1 MHIAGKIFLGLGLL
15 ITLAGV
21 VLTITGA
28 STVSEVAE
36 GDWDVEGKSQ
46 FDGPDGTWEHNGMD
60 WMIIYVSDDVDC
72 ETFSITYTNETGATG
87 YSEDEPFFNKE
98 ECNTDGTAGSDDDP
112 SGYYSVGEFRGEAG
126 EYTVDGTHEFYT
138 VGALEVFF
146 EEGGEAVTGIFAAVG
161 GIGTAC
167 CGIFFILLG
176 GIFAL
181 VLKEPK
187 KTQITG
193 PSSFIAE

>member
-21 VLTITGA
+21 VLTISGGSA
-28 STVSEVAE
+28 LDDFGE
-36 GDWDVEGKSQ
+36 WDVEGKSQ
-46 FDGPDGTWEHNGMD
+46 FDGPDGTWEHDGLD

-72 ETFSITYTNETGATG
+72 ETFSVTYTNETGATG

-98 ECNTDGTAGSDDDP
+98 ECNADGTAGVDDDP

-138 VGALEVFF
+138 VGAFEVIL
-146 EEGGEAVTGIFAAVG
+146 EEGGEAVGGFFAAAG

-167 CGIFFILLG
+167 CGIFFLLLG

-193 PSSFIAE
+193 PGSFTTE

>member
-21 VLTITGA
+21 GLTIGGGSA
-28 STVSEVAE
+28 LSDV

-60 WMIIYVSDDVDC
+60 WMIIFVSDNVDC
-72 ETFSITYTNETGATG
+72 ETFSVTYTNETGATG

-98 ECNTDGTAGSDDDP
+98 ECNADGTAGVDDDP

-126 EYTVDGTHEFYT
+126 EYTVDGNHEFYT
-138 VGALEVFF
+138 VGAFEVIL
-146 EEGGEAVTGIFAAVG
+146 EEGGEAVGGFFAAAG

-167 CGIFFILLG
+167 CGIFFLLLG

-181 VLKEPK
+181 VLKDPK

-193 PSSFIAE
+193 PGSFTTE

>member
-21 VLTITGA
+21 LLTIGGG
-28 STVSEVAE
+28 STLDDVGE
-36 GDWDVEGKSQ
+36 WDVEGKSQ
-46 FDGPDGTWEHNGMD
+46 FDGPDGTWEHDGMD

-72 ETFSITYTNETGATG
+72 ETFSVTYTNETGATG

-98 ECNTDGTAGSDDDP
+98 ECNADGTAGVDDDP

-138 VGALEVFF
+138 VGAFEVIL
-146 EEGGEAVTGIFAAVG
+146 EEGGEAVGGFFAAAG

-167 CGIFFILLG
+167 CGIFFLLLG

-193 PSSFIAE
+193 PGSFTTE

>member
-21 VLTITGA
+21 LLTIGGG
-28 STVSEVAE
+28 STLDDVGE
-36 GDWDVEGKSQ
+36 WDVEGKSQ
-46 FDGPDGTWEHNGMD
+46 FDGPDGTWEHDGMD

-72 ETFSITYTNETGATG
+72 ETFSVTYTNETGATG

-98 ECNTDGTAGSDDDP
+98 ECNADGTAGVDDDP

-138 VGALEVFF
+138 VGAFEVIL
-146 EEGGEAVTGIFAAVG
+146 EEGGEAVGGFFAAAG

-167 CGIFFILLG
+167 CGIFFLLLG

-193 PSSFIAE
+193 AGSFTTE

>member
-21 VLTITGA
+21 LLTISGGSA
-28 STVSEVAE
+28 LDDFGE
-36 GDWDVEGKSQ
+36 WDVEGKSQ
-46 FDGPDGTWEHNGMD
+46 FDGPDGTWEHDGLD

-72 ETFSITYTNETGATG
+72 ETFSVTYTNETGATG

-98 ECNTDGTAGSDDDP
+98 ECNADGTAGVDDDP

-138 VGALEVFF
+138 VGAFEVIL
-146 EEGGEAVTGIFAAVG
+146 EEGGEAVGGFFAAAG

-167 CGIFFILLG
+167 CGIFFLLLG

-193 PSSFIAE
+193 PGSFTTE

>member
-21 VLTITGA
+21 VLTIGGA
-28 STVSEVAE
+28 STVSDVAE

-46 FDGPDGTWEHNGMD
+46 FDGPDGTWEHDGMD

-72 ETFSITYTNETGATG
+72 ETFSVTYTNETGATG

-98 ECNTDGTAGSDDDP
+98 ECNADGTAGIDDDP

-138 VGALEVFF
+138 VGAFDILL
-146 EEGGEAVTGIFAAVG
+146 EEGGEAVGGIFAAVG

-167 CGIFFILLG
+167 CGIFFLLLG

-181 VLKEPK
+181 TLKEPK
-187 KTQITG
+187 KAQITG
-193 PSSFIAE
+193 PGGFTTE

>member
-21 VLTITGA
+21 LLTISGGSA
-28 STVSEVAE
+28 LDDFGE
-36 GDWDVEGKSQ
+36 WDVEGKSQ
-46 FDGPDGTWEHNGMD
+46 FDGPDGTWEHDGLD

-72 ETFSITYTNETGATG
+72 ETFSVTYTNETGATG

-98 ECNTDGTAGSDDDP
+98 ECNADGTAGVDDDP

-138 VGALEVFF
+138 VGAFEVIL
-146 EEGGEAVTGIFAAVG
+146 EEGGEAVGGFFAAAG

-167 CGIFFILLG
+167 CGIFFLLLG

-193 PSSFIAE
+193 PGSFTSE

>member
-21 VLTITGA
+21 VLTIGGGSA
-28 STVSEVAE
+28 LSDV

-60 WMIIYVSDDVDC
+60 WMIIFVSDNVDC
-72 ETFSITYTNETGATG
+72 ETFSVTYTNETGATG

-98 ECNTDGTAGSDDDP
+98 ECNADGTAGVDDDP

-138 VGALEVFF
+138 VGAFEVIL
-146 EEGGEAVTGIFAAVG
+146 EEGGEAVGGFFAAAG

-167 CGIFFILLG
+167 CGIFFLLLG

-193 PSSFIAE
+193 PGSFTTE

>member
-21 VLTITGA
+21 LLTIGGGSA
-28 STVSEVAE
+28 LDDVGE
-36 GDWDVEGKSQ
+36 WDVEGKSQ
-46 FDGPDGTWEHNGMD
+46 FDGPDGTWEHDGLD

-72 ETFSITYTNETGATG
+72 ETFSVTYTNETGATG

-98 ECNTDGTAGSDDDP
+98 ECNADGTAGVDDDP

-138 VGALEVFF
+138 VGAFEVIL
-146 EEGGEAVTGIFAAVG
+146 EEGGEAVGGFLAAAG

-167 CGIFFILLG
+167 CGIFFLLLG

-193 PSSFIAE
+193 PGSFTTE

>member
-21 VLTITGA
+21 LLTIGGG
-28 STVSEVAE
+28 STLNDVGE
-36 GDWDVEGKSQ
+36 WDVEGKSQ
-46 FDGPDGTWEHNGMD
+46 FDGPDGTWEHDGMD

-72 ETFSITYTNETGATG
+72 ETFSVTYTNETGATG

-98 ECNTDGTAGSDDDP
+98 ECNADGTAGVDDDP

-138 VGALEVFF
+138 VGAFEVIL
-146 EEGGEAVTGIFAAVG
+146 EEGGEAVGGFFAAAG

-167 CGIFFILLG
+167 CGIFFLLLG

-193 PSSFIAE
+193 PGSFTTE

>member
-21 VLTITGA
+21 LLTVGGG
-28 STVSEVAE
+28 STLNDVGE
-36 GDWDVEGKSQ
+36 WDVEGKSQ
-46 FDGPDGTWEHNGMD
+46 FDGPDGTWEHDGLD

-72 ETFSITYTNETGATG
+72 ETFSVTYTNETGATG

-98 ECNTDGTAGSDDDP
+98 ECNADGTAGVDDDP

-138 VGALEVFF
+138 VGAFEVIL
-146 EEGGEAVTGIFAAVG
+146 EEGGEAVGGFFAAAG

-167 CGIFFILLG
+167 CGIFFLLLG

-193 PSSFIAE
+193 PGSFTTE

>member
-28 STVSEVAE
+28 STVSDVAE

-46 FDGPDGTWEHNGMD
+46 FDGPDGTWDHNGMD

-138 VGALEVFF
+138 VGALEVLF

-187 KTQITG
+187 KTQIAG
-193 PSSFIAE
+193 PGSFTTE

>member
-28 STVSEVAE
+28 STVSDVAE

-60 WMIIYVSDDVDC
+60 WMIIYVSDVVDC

-138 VGALEVFF
+138 VGAFDILL
-146 EEGGEAVTGIFAAVG
+146 EEGGEAVGGIFAAVG

-187 KTQITG
+187 KTQIAG
-193 PSSFIAE
+193 PGSFTTE

>member
-21 VLTITGA
+21 VLTIGGGSA
-28 STVSEVAE
+28 LSDV

-72 ETFSITYTNETGATG
+72 ETFSVTYTNETGATG

-98 ECNTDGTAGSDDDP
+98 ECNADGTAGTDDDP

-138 VGALEVFF
+138 VGAFEVLS
-146 EEGGEAVTGIFAAVG
+146 EEGLEAVGGFFAAAG

-167 CGIFFILLG
+167 CGIFFLLLG

-193 PSSFIAE
+193 PGSFTTE

>member
-21 VLTITGA
+21 LLTIGGGSA
-28 STVSEVAE
+28 LDDVGE
-36 GDWDVEGKSQ
+36 WDVEGKSQ
-46 FDGPDGTWEHNGMD
+46 FDGPDGTWEHDGMD

-72 ETFSITYTNETGATG
+72 ETFSVTYTNETGATG

-98 ECNTDGTAGSDDDP
+98 ECNADGTAGVDDDP

-138 VGALEVFF
+138 VGAFEVIL
-146 EEGGEAVTGIFAAVG
+146 EEGGEAVGGFFAAAG

-167 CGIFFILLG
+167 CGIFFLLLG

-193 PSSFIAE
+193 PGSFTTE

>member
-28 STVSEVAE
+28 STVSDVAE

-60 WMIIYVSDDVDC
+60 WMIIYVSDVVDC

-138 VGALEVFF
+138 VGALEVLF

-187 KTQITG
+187 KTQIAG
-193 PSSFIAE
+193 PGSFTTE

>member
-21 VLTITGA
+21 ALTIGGA
-28 STVSEVAE
+28 SSVADVGE
-36 GDWDVEGKSQ
+36 WDVEGKSQ
-46 FDGPDGTWEHNGMD
+46 FDGPDGTWEHDGMD

-72 ETFSITYTNETGATG
+72 ETFSVTYTNETGATG
-87 YSEDEPFFNKE
+87 YSEDESFFKKE
-98 ECNTDGTAGSDDDP
+98 GCNADGTAGADDDP

-126 EYTVDGTHEFYT
+126 EYTVNGTHEFYT
-138 VGALEVFF
+138 VGAFEVII
-146 EEGGEAVTGIFAAVG
+146 EEGGEAVGGIFAAAG
-161 GIGTAC
+161 GVGTAC
-167 CGIFFILLG
+167 CGIFFLLLG

-187 KTQITG
+187 KTEITG
-193 PSSFIAE
+193 PGSFTTE

>member
-1 MHIAGKIFLGLGLL
+1 MHIAGKIFLALGLL

-21 VLTITGA
+21 VMTIGGGSA
-28 STVSEVAE
+28 LSDVGE
-36 GDWDVEGKSQ
+36 WDVEGKSQ
-46 FDGPDGTWEHNGMD
+46 FDGPDGTWEHAGLD

-72 ETFSITYTNETGATG
+72 EAFSITYTNETGATG
-87 YSEDEPFFNKE
+87 YKEDEPFFNKE
-98 ECNTDGTAGSDDDP
+98 ECNTDGTAGVDDDP
-112 SGYYSVGEFRGEAG
+112 SGYYSVGEFRGAAG

-138 VGALEVFF
+138 VGLGDILV
-146 EEGGEAVTGIFAAVG
+146 EEGTEVVGGIFAAAGGVG
-161 GIGTAC
+161 AAC
-167 CGIFFILLG
+167 CGIFFMLLG

-193 PSSFIAE
+193 PGSFTTE

>member
-21 VLTITGA
+21 LLTIGGV
-28 STVSEVAE
+28 STLDDVGE
-36 GDWDVEGKSQ
+36 WDVEGKSQ
-46 FDGPDGTWEHNGMD
+46 FDGPDGTWEHDGMD

-72 ETFSITYTNETGATG
+72 ETFSVTYTNETGATG

-98 ECNTDGTAGSDDDP
+98 ECNADGTAGVDDDP

-138 VGALEVFF
+138 VGAFEVIL
-146 EEGGEAVTGIFAAVG
+146 EEGGEAVGGFFAAAG

-167 CGIFFILLG
+167 CGIFFLLLG

-193 PSSFIAE
+193 PGSFTTE

>member
-21 VLTITGA
+21 GLTIGGGSA
-28 STVSEVAE
+28 LSDV

-60 WMIIYVSDDVDC
+60 WMIIFVSDNVDC
-72 ETFSITYTNETGATG
+72 ETFSVTYTNETGATG

-98 ECNTDGTAGSDDDP
+98 ECNADGTAGVDDDP

-138 VGALEVFF
+138 VGAFEVIL
-146 EEGGEAVTGIFAAVG
+146 EEGGEAVGGFFAAAG

-167 CGIFFILLG
+167 CGIFFLLLG

-193 PSSFIAE
+193 PGSFTTE

>member
-1 MHIAGKIFLGLGLL
+1 MHIAGKIFLALGLL

-21 VLTITGA
+21 VMTIGGGSA
-28 STVSEVAE
+28 LSDVGE
-36 GDWDVEGKSQ
+36 WDVEGKSQ
-46 FDGPDGTWEHNGMD
+46 FDGPDGTWEHAGLD

-72 ETFSITYTNETGATG
+72 EAFSITYTNETGATG

-138 VGALEVFF
+138 VGALEVLF

-167 CGIFFILLG
+167 CGIFFLLLG

-181 VLKEPK
+181 VLKEPQ
-187 KTQITG
+187 KTLIAG
-193 PSSFIAE
+193 PGSFTTE

>member
-28 STVSEVAE
+28 STVSDVAE

-138 VGALEVFF
+138 VGALEVLF

-187 KTQITG
+187 KTQIAG
-193 PSSFIAE
+193 PGSFTTE

>member
-21 VLTITGA
+21 LLTIGGGSA
-28 STVSEVAE
+28 LDDVGE
-36 GDWDVEGKSQ
+36 WDVEGKSQ
-46 FDGPDGTWEHNGMD
+46 FDGPDGTWEHDGLD

-72 ETFSITYTNETGATG
+72 ETFSVTYTNETGATG

-98 ECNTDGTAGSDDDP
+98 ECNADGTAGVDDDP

-138 VGALEVFF
+138 VGAFEVIL
-146 EEGGEAVTGIFAAVG
+146 EEGGEAVGGFFAAAG

-167 CGIFFILLG
+167 CGIFFLLLG

-193 PSSFIAE
+193 PGSFTTE

>member
-21 VLTITGA
+21 VLTIGGA
-28 STVSEVAE
+28 STVSDVAE

-46 FDGPDGTWEHNGMD
+46 FDGPDGTWEHDGMD

-72 ETFSITYTNETGATG
+72 ETFSVTYTNETGATG

-98 ECNTDGTAGSDDDP
+98 ECNADGTAGIDDDP

-138 VGALEVFF
+138 GGAFDILL
-146 EEGGEAVTGIFAAVG
+146 EEGGEAVGGIFAAVG

-167 CGIFFILLG
+167 CGIFFLLLG

-181 VLKEPK
+181 TLKEPK
-187 KTQITG
+187 KAQITG
-193 PSSFIAE
+193 PGGFTTE

>member
-21 VLTITGA
+21 VLTIGGGSA
-28 STVSEVAE
+28 LSDV

-72 ETFSITYTNETGATG
+72 ETFSVTYTNETGATG

-98 ECNTDGTAGSDDDP
+98 ECNADGTAGTDDDP

-138 VGALEVFF
+138 VGAFEVLG
-146 EEGGEAVTGIFAAVG
+146 EEGLEAVGGFFAAAG

-167 CGIFFILLG
+167 CGIFFLLLG

-193 PSSFIAE
+193 PGSFTTE